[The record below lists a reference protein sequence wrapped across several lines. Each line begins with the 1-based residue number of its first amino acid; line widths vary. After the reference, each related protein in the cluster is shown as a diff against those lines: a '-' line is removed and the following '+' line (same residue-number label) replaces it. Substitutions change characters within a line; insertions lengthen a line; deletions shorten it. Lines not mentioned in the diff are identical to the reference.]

1 MATPKLRPEGL
12 GVPKERQKDGS
23 TLEFINTRGR
33 PKPRPKDLM
42 SDEPRTVPDFME
54 SQYKLNG
61 ETVKLDI
68 ARTANPV
75 SMLGLIKGNT
85 FKLIDEDPTNYT
97 GLYYP
102 SRDDKEGGYLRVKV

>member
-12 GVPKERQKDGS
+12 GIPKERQKDGS

-75 SMLGLIKGNT
+75 SMLGLLQGNT
-85 FKLIDEDPTNYT
+85 FKLIDEDADRVAIE
-97 GLYYP
+97 GLFLKSSNSVGIY
-102 SRDDKEGGYLRVKV
+102 